1 MRDCNS
7 LTTVLAN
14 LQAGLPVCVP
24 ADSEVAID
32 FDLMHPGA
40 TFKTLQQRDGAS
52 TERWSKLA
60 GLLFCH
66 PGARLTQAEII
77 PHLTHFHLRSGL
89 GADFY
94 CMGYGADW
102 PPHHYVD
109 QAVVAKAGAQTWQFS
124 EQAFSE
130 AIDELQQQTRWNYSG
145 ECELVLLAAVARP
158 GTPVRLG
165 YESAIVCNLEAMI
178 KDGAISSARAFF
190 NAIFAFANTAIR
202 DDATWMLSDAQG
214 LKVAKDFLK
223 DSVLGLLP
231 KALAEGYRK
240 AEHVAIK
247 DISKR

>member
-1 MRDCNS
+1 MRDCNT

-14 LQAGLPVCVP
+14 LQASLPVSLP
-24 ADSEVAID
+24 AASEVAID
-32 FDLMHPGA
+32 FELMQPGA
-40 TFKTLQQRDGAS
+40 AFKTLQQQRDGDPI
-52 TERWSKLA
+52 ERWTKLV

-66 PGARLTQAEII
+66 PGAALTQSEIL
-77 PHLTHFHLRSGL
+77 PHLTHFHLRSDL

-109 QAVVAKAGAQTWQFS
+109 NTVVAKAAGQTWLFS

-130 AIDELQQQTRWNYSG
+130 AIDELQQQTRWKYSG
-145 ECELVLLAAVARP
+145 ECELVLLAAVAKP
-158 GTPVRLG
+158 GLPVRLSH
-165 YESAIVCNLEAMI
+165 ESAIVCHLEAMLA
-178 KDGAISSARAFF
+178 DGAISSARAFF
-190 NAIFAFANTAIR
+190 NSIFAFANTAIR
-202 DDATWMLSDAQG
+202 DDATWMLSDTQG

-240 AEHVAIK
+240 AEHVAIR
-247 DISKR
+247 DLSK